1 MTMLIHPWKA
11 STLVLASALA
21 FTLAS
26 TEVPDAQADNQPRM
40 YAALQQLQ
48 AAANQLDKAA
58 HDKAGHRAA
67 ALKLTREAI
76 AEVKKGIAADDA
88 H

>member
-1 MTMLIHPWKA
+1 
-11 STLVLASALA
+11 
-21 FTLAS
+21 
-26 TEVPDAQADNQPRM
+26 M